1 MHRTCWCRG
10 LLSRLTTFPA
20 ERYDPKVNPVVR
32 VRVRFPNGCPRGMF
46 QIYVA
51 VNGSTSTGT
60 NAQLRMVS
68 KTLTGWQT
76 VDFDLMAINEIVSGA
91 TDISRIILGDTR
103 TASNGV
109 FEVDFVGVGRYG
121 APVSRAVFLE
131 EKSAR
136 VSADQA
142 NVESVETLQTRVKD
156 VEGSVQTVQKS
167 VQSLDGKVSTTWS
180 VNVQQDINNRKY
192 LAGIGV
198 GIESQGQ
205 GSPVQSAIAM
215 VADSW
220 AQQLSPPRI

>member
-1 MHRTCWCRG
+1 MLEAQTTETFDAERSWSFAAGQEGWTAFNASNVLVSWIAQSPYYVRAEPIVG
-10 LLSRLTTFPA
+10 TAIGRLDRILKPA

-32 VRVRFPNGCPRGMF
+32 VRVRFPNGCPSGMF

-156 VEGSVQTVQKS
+156 VEGSP
-167 VQSLDGKVSTTWS
+167 
-180 VNVQQDINNRKY
+180 RP
-192 LAGIGV
+192 
-198 GIESQGQ
+198 GQ
-205 GSPVQSAIAM
+205 
-215 VADSW
+215 
-220 AQQLSPPRI
+220 

>member
-1 MHRTCWCRG
+1 MRKGPGASTRG
-10 LLSRLTTFPA
+10 KRSPYYVRAEPIVGTAIGRLDRILKPA

-32 VRVRFPNGCPRGMF
+32 VRVRFPNGCPSGMF

-103 TASNGV
+103 TASHGV

-180 VNVQQDINNRKY
+180 VNVQQDINNRNPP
-192 LAGIGV
+192 LQWLPIG
-198 GIESQGQ
+198 
-205 GSPVQSAIAM
+205 
-215 VADSW
+215 
-220 AQQLSPPRI
+220 LY